1 VVSLKTGLADQ
12 SDALAVD
19 FGAAGG
25 DEAHATPPHIVTYQG
40 DPFVLTS
47 LCLSG
52 GSLVYTQARLVPVDG
67 SEIDG

>member
-1 VVSLKTGLADQ
+1 VRILT
-12 SDALAVD
+12 
-19 FGAAGG
+19 
-25 DEAHATPPHIVTYQG
+25 ENATPPHIVTYQG